1 MQSTEEQ
8 DMDLTSSTQTELRK
22 RLAQTSRVRCIKY
35 SKSHS
40 TVKRNEKG
48 RNYPSHPQKL
58 DLMQH
63 NLPKFPPCSELKHRL
78 LDGTKPKFSL
88 IKM

>member
-8 DMDLTSSTQTELRK
+8 AMDLPSSTQTELRK
-22 RLAQTSRVRCIKY
+22 RLAQASRVRCIKY

-40 TVKRNEKG
+40 TVKRKEKG
-48 RNYPSHPQKL
+48 RNSPSHSQKL

-63 NLPKFPPCSELKHRL
+63 IGKFSPCSELKHRL
-78 LDGTKPKFSL
+78 LDWTKPKFSL